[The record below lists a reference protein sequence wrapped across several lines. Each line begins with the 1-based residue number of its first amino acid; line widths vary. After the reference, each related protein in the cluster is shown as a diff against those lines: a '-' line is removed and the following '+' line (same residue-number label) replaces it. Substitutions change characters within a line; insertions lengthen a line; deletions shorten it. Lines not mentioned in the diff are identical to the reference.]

1 MSSTLS
7 IPAVRRASATKLAA
21 RSTSARFSARV
32 LMLGMR
38 RNCFSSSRRRCRL
51 SLTKASVAA
60 DMVSP
65 WVEKPLYGAHL
76 GRLGRRPRAGVIQD
90 AADFG
95 FVEGLGE
102 QVVSAQVEGFGPE
115 TGIRLR
121 IGDDHFGFSRA
132 FADEVQDIEP
142 LAIGQV
148 GFGKN
153 DVVIRLVEPRTRM
166 AQRWRVL
173 QLQGKR
179 MQHLGE
185 VESVFLAPGDKQDS

>member
-1 MSSTLS
+1 MSSTFS

-21 RSTSARFSARV
+21 RSTAARFSARV

-76 GRLGRRPRAGVIQD
+76 GRLGTRPRAGVIQD

-102 QVVSAQVEGFGPE
+102 QVVSAEVERFGPE

-121 IGDDHFGFSRA
+121 IGDDHFGFPRA
-132 FADEVQDIEP
+132 FAD
-142 LAIGQV
+142 
-148 GFGKN
+148 KC
-153 DVVIRLVEPRTRM
+153 RTSS
-166 AQRWRVL
+166 
-173 QLQGKR
+173 
-179 MQHLGE
+179 HLPSGRAA
-185 VESVFLAPGDKQDS
+185 SVR

>member
-1 MSSTLS
+1 M
-7 IPAVRRASATKLAA
+7 
-21 RSTSARFSARV
+21 RFTAE
-32 LMLGMR
+32 
-38 RNCFSSSRRRCRL
+38 
-51 SLTKASVAA
+51 K
-60 DMVSP
+60 
-65 WVEKPLYGAHL
+65 VEKPAPTNGIGPEGAPPGKLLYRGRPLYGGGL
-76 GRLGRRPRAGVIQD
+76 GLRRTARAGVIQD

-102 QVVSAQVEGFGPE
+102 QVVSAQFEGFGPE

-121 IGDDHFGFSRA
+121 IGDDHFGFPRA

-166 AQRWRVL
+166 AAMARAPTSREAYAAF
-173 QLQGKR
+173 GR
-179 MQHLGE
+179 GGE
-185 VESVFLAPGDKQDS
+185 RLPGARR

>member
-1 MSSTLS
+1 MSSTFS

-21 RSTSARFSARV
+21 RSTSARFSATV

-38 RNCFSSSRRRCRL
+38 RTCFSSSRRRCRL

-76 GRLGRRPRAGVIQD
+76 GRLGRRARAGVVQD

-102 QVVSAQVEGFGPE
+102 QIVSAEVERFGPK

-121 IGDDHFGFSRA
+121 IGDDHFGFPRA
-132 FADEVQDIEP
+132 FADQMQDILP
-142 LAIGQV
+142 LAVGQG
-148 GFGKN
+148 GFGQDN
-153 DVVIRLVEPRTRM
+153 VVLLPAEEGTRILK
-166 AQRWRVL
+166 RWHVL

-179 MQHLGE
+179 MQH
-185 VESVFLAPGDKQDS
+185 